1 MFITADIIKKFNI
14 LYKKIDTSLLKEI
27 KIGNL
32 VPFHLLKGEREESR
46 KNYIQIPPKLLRNCT
61 NVINKTYK

>member
-1 MFITADIIKKFNI
+1 MRSMFITADILKKVNI

-27 KIGNL
+27 KIGL

-46 KNYIQIPPKLLRNCT
+46 KNYIQIPPKLL
-61 NVINKTYK
+61 